1 MRKPADEVCFR
12 THEPES
18 PPRDVLLPEH
28 LNGAQML
35 NRGLVRSPH
44 AAAAHMPYNGH
55 LPAHMPYLC
64 MHGRGKC
71 AHLRLLGSQEWPMPE
86 GDSF

>member
-1 MRKPADEVCFR
+1 
-12 THEPES
+12 
-18 PPRDVLLPEH
+18 
-28 LNGAQML
+28 
-35 NRGLVRSPH
+35 
-44 AAAAHMPYNGH
+44 
-55 LPAHMPYLC
+55 MPYLC